1 MSYYPLAT
9 GNSWTY
15 TMKDGNT
22 YTNEVTAAEGNLFTM
37 KNSMMPNATQIKQ
50 EGDEFHANHW
60 DGTTFQLLLKD
71 TDEKGYDWD
80 VKFTANGL
88 ENILRH
94 VIKDTGLTKEVAGKT
109 YTDIMLIEAESM
121 LMMNGS
127 LITLSYFTQYYYA
140 KGVGLVLVTTSAGDE
155 HNLTASVLN

>member
-1 MSYYPLAT
+1 MSYYPLAA

-22 YTNEVTAAEGNLFTM
+22 YTNEVTAADGNLFTM
-37 KNSMMPNATQIKQ
+37 KNSMMPNTTQVKK
-50 EGDEFHANHW
+50 EGDEYHANHW
-60 DGTTFQLLLKD
+60 DGATFQLLLKE

-88 ENILRH
+88 ESILRH
-94 VIKDTGLTKEVAGKT
+94 VIKETNISKEAGGKT
-109 YTDIMLIEAESM
+109 YNNVMLVEAESM
-121 LMMNGS
+121 LMMNGT

-140 KGVGLVLVTTSAGDE
+140 KDAGLILVTTSAGDE
-155 HNLTASVLN
+155 HQLTSSVLH